1 MDIQIA
7 MYRSRIGN
15 FSTSNHL
22 SYIPDRT
29 KKTYKSRTE
38 TVYNFRRFTLF
49 MILVLIISKLSRFN
63 IGSQK
68 VPQHPNINPFGTIAE
83 ATDPVSFFILGGQ
96 ASVSFPPS
104 LHLDHHGVGVHS
116 AATNTMLQGAQAGD
130 LDIGWIVVALPL

>member
-49 MILVLIISKLSRFN
+49 MILVLII
-63 IGSQK
+63 
-68 VPQHPNINPFGTIAE
+68 
-83 ATDPVSFFILGGQ
+83 
-96 ASVSFPPS
+96 
-104 LHLDHHGVGVHS
+104 
-116 AATNTMLQGAQAGD
+116 
-130 LDIGWIVVALPL
+130 

>member
-96 ASVSFPPS
+96 F
-104 LHLDHHGVGVHS
+104 L
-116 AATNTMLQGAQAGD
+116 
-130 LDIGWIVVALPL
+130 